1 MPKPSFQFSSQ
12 SNEQQTSHGIMVTL
26 RITSGTSY
34 FSDKLKN
41 GMNAVMVLLM
51 ESDIVQYP
59 LTIP

>member
-1 MPKPSFQFSSQ
+1 MNNKPAM
-12 SNEQQTSHGIMVTL
+12 GIMVTL
-26 RITSGTSY
+26 RITSGNSY

-41 GMNAVMVLLM
+41 GMKAVMVLLM